1 MTRIRDLGWWYWLV
15 TVVLLGAGLFVWPTG
30 LALAMALC
38 AIQIIHVSWLTHDV
52 TAFPVQV
59 RVAYLTLLLAGSW
72 EPLHWIHWMQLAG
85 TTARVAVGYCL
96 LARTLSLAPW
106 NRAQALTFD
115 LVKGTFL
122 SFQTTVQPCGAVFRR
137 IALERMHG

>member
-1 MTRIRDLGWWYWLV
+1 MTTIHDLSWWYWLV
-15 TVVLLGAGLFVWPTG
+15 TAVLLAAGLFPWPAG

-38 AIQIIHVSWLTHDV
+38 AIQIVHVSWLTQDV
-52 TAFPVQV
+52 TAFPAQV
-59 RVAYLTLLLAGSW
+59 RIAYLVLLFAGSW

-106 NRAQALTFD
+106 NRTQALTID
-115 LVKGTFL
+115 LVKRTFL
-122 SFQTTVQPCGAVFRR
+122 SLQTTVHPCGAVFRR
-137 IALERMHG
+137 MALERVHE